1 MVNTLVLFDIDK
13 TLLRS
18 KFRPSTQRKAF
29 STALKEV
36 YGLDVNIDL
45 VEHRGMTDQQILIE
59 ILKLH
64 GFSDDEI
71 QEGLPEC
78 MQRMEEFFR
87 ENMPAEELEILEGVE
102 DLLERLQKEGII
114 LGIVT
119 GNLRG
124 IAEKKL
130 TELGLWEYFKTGA
143 FGSDSANRAELV
155 RLAVRRAENLGF
167 KPDRIFVVGDT
178 PRDVDA
184 AKRSGIKNIKVIA
197 VATGDCSVEELKEAG
212 ADFVFENLKDV
223 DAVIKVIES
232 NE

>member
-1 MVNTLVLFDIDK
+1 MTNTLVLFDIDK

-18 KFRPSTQRKAF
+18 KIKPSTQRKAF
-29 STALKEV
+29 SMALKEV
-36 YGLDVNIDL
+36 YGLDAHIDL

-71 QEGLPEC
+71 KKGLSKC
-78 MQRMEEFFR
+78 MQHMEEFFR
-87 ENMPAEELEILEGVE
+87 ENMPVEELEILEGVE
-102 DLLERLQKEGII
+102 DLLERLQEGGIV

-119 GNLRG
+119 GNLKG

-130 TELGLWEYFKTGA
+130 TELGLWEYFQVGA
-143 FGSDSANRAELV
+143 FGSDSADRAELV

-167 KPDRIFVVGDT
+167 KLDKVFVVGDT
-178 PRDVDA
+178 HRDINA
-184 AKRSGIKNIKVIA
+184 AKKSGIKNIKTIA

-212 ADFVFENLKDV
+212 ADFVFEDLKDV
-223 DAVIKVIES
+223 DAVVRAIKS
-232 NE
+232 RG